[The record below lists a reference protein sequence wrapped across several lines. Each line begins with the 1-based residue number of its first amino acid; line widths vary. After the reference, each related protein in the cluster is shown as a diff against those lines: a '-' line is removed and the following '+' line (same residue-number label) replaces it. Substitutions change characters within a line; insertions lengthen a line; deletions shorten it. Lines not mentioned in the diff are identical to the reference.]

1 MDEETLFRLKND
13 WPIWARLKQRPP
25 LCDWRTWLLLGGRG
39 AGKTRTGAEWLK
51 GIALADPHFLG
62 SSGGRVALVGTSFDD
77 MRDVM
82 VEGESGLLAIHEKSV
97 RPEWISSRKELIWQN
112 GTIGK
117 LFSSANPEGLRGS
130 QFGAVWYHSRT
141 IWGSILAVGA
151 SLAGTMGVT
160 IDNSTQVDLADSMLQ
175 FVGAIGAMVAIY
187 GRLSA
192 TEVIS

>member
-1 MDEETLFRLKND
+1 
-13 WPIWARLKQRPP
+13 
-25 LCDWRTWLLLGGRG
+25 
-39 AGKTRTGAEWLK
+39 
-51 GIALADPHFLG
+51 
-62 SSGGRVALVGTSFDD
+62 
-77 MRDVM
+77 M
-82 VEGESGLLAIHEKSV
+82 VEEK
-97 RPEWISSRKELIWQN
+97 R
-112 GTIGK
+112 
-117 LFSSANPEGLRGS
+117 
-130 QFGAVWYHSRT
+130 WYHSRT